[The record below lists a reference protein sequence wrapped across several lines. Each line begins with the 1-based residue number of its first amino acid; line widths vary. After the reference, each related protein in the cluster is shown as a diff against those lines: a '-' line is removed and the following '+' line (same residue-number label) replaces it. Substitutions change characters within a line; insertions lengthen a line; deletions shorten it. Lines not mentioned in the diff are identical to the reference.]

1 MKMSHGNSRGCGNES
16 HIGGNSRFFYGQQ
29 KTLEDVDLQG
39 F

>member
-1 MKMSHGNSRGCGNES
+1 MSHGNSGACGKES
-16 HIGGNSRFFYGQQ
+16 QIDGNSRIFYGQQ